1 MCRNIIP
8 RFFQS
13 YREMVPIVT
22 IDGPSG
28 SGKGTIAKALALKL
42 NWNYLDSGLL
52 YRCFAFLH
60 SENIENIS
68 ESFSRIEHK
77 YDAKSE
83 NILFDG
89 NDITSAI
96 RGKELTILSSQLS
109 QKSEVREQ
117 LMQIQKQFR
126 KLPGLVAE
134 GRDMSSKLFP
144 DSKVKIF
151 LTADLS
157 ERVNRRANQLRN
169 DGQKVNISELK
180 NEIELRDGRDL
191 EREHSPLVQTED
203 SILIDNTSKTVAETI
218 EFIEK
223 LVNER
228 Y

>member
-191 EREHSPLVQTED
+191 GREHSPLVKTDD
-203 SILIDNTSKTVAETI
+203 SILIDNTSKSVTETI
-218 EFIEK
+218 EFIEE

>member
-1 MCRNIIP
+1 
-8 RFFQS
+8 
-13 YREMVPIVT
+13 MVPTVT

-191 EREHSPLVQTED
+191 GREHSPLVKTDD
-203 SILIDNTSKTVAETI
+203 SILIDNTSKSVTETI
-218 EFIEK
+218 EFIEE

>member
-1 MCRNIIP
+1 
-8 RFFQS
+8 
-13 YREMVPIVT
+13 MVPIVT

-60 SENIENIS
+60 SENIEDIQ

-77 YDAKSE
+77 YNSKSE

-89 NDITSAI
+89 NDITRAI

-109 QKSEVREQ
+109 QKNEIREQ
-117 LMQIQKQFR
+117 LMQIQKQYR

-191 EREHSPLVQTED
+191 EREHSPLIKTDD
-203 SILIDNTSKTVAETI
+203 SILIDNTSKTIAETI
-218 EFIEK
+218 EFIEG

>member
-1 MCRNIIP
+1 
-8 RFFQS
+8 
-13 YREMVPIVT
+13 MVPIVT

-52 YRCFAFLH
+52 YRCLAFLH

-191 EREHSPLVQTED
+191 GREHSPLVKTDD
-203 SILIDNTSKTVAETI
+203 SILIDNTSKSVTETI
-218 EFIEK
+218 EFIEE

>member
-1 MCRNIIP
+1 
-8 RFFQS
+8 
-13 YREMVPIVT
+13 MVPIVT

-52 YRCFAFLH
+52 YRCFAFLY
-60 SENIENIS
+60 SENIDNIS
-68 ESFSRIEHK
+68 ESFSRIEHN
-77 YDAKSE
+77 YDSQSE

-96 RGKELTILSSQLS
+96 RGKELTILSSKLS

-117 LMQIQKQFR
+117 LMQIQKQYR

-191 EREHSPLVQTED
+191 GREHSPLVKTDD
-203 SILIDNTSKTVAETI
+203 SILIDNTSKSVTETI
-218 EFIEK
+218 EFIEE

>member
-1 MCRNIIP
+1 
-8 RFFQS
+8 
-13 YREMVPIVT
+13 MVPIVT

-28 SGKGTIAKALALKL
+28 SGKGTISKALAIDL
-42 NWNYLDSGLL
+42 NWNYLDSGLI
-52 YRCFAFLH
+52 YRCYAFLH
-60 SENIENIS
+60 SIGVS
-68 ESFSRIEHK
+68 
-77 YDAKSE
+77 
-83 NILFDG
+83 
-89 NDITSAI
+89 DITQEINNIDHEYDLEHETISYRNKNITDDI
-96 RGKELTILSSQLS
+96 RGPAITKLSSELSQLS
-109 QKSEVREQ
+109 AVRDK
-117 LMQIQKQFR
+117 LTMIQKTYR
-126 KLPGLVAE
+126 KAPGLVAE

-144 DSKVKIF
+144 DSLVKIF
-151 LTADLS
+151 LTANLE
-157 ERVNRRANQLRN
+157 ERVMRRANQLRN

>member
-1 MCRNIIP
+1 
-8 RFFQS
+8 
-13 YREMVPIVT
+13 MVPIVT

-117 LMQIQKQFR
+117 LIQIQKQFR

-191 EREHSPLVQTED
+191 GREHSPLVKTDD
-203 SILIDNTSKTVAETI
+203 SILIDNTSKSVTETI
-218 EFIEK
+218 EFIEE

>member
-1 MCRNIIP
+1 
-8 RFFQS
+8 
-13 YREMVPIVT
+13 MVPIVT

-60 SENIENIS
+60 NQDIENIS
-68 ESFSRIEHK
+68 DGFSRIEHT
-77 YDAKSE
+77 YDSASE
-83 NILFDG
+83 NIVFDG
-89 NDITSAI
+89 KDITSAI

-117 LMQIQKQFR
+117 LMQIQKQYR
-126 KLPGLVAE
+126 KMPGLVAE

-144 DSKVKIF
+144 DSKVKIY

-191 EREHSPLVQTED
+191 KRENSPLVQTDD
-203 SILIDNTSKTVAETI
+203 SILIDNTSKTIVETI
-218 EFIEK
+218 EFIEE

-228 Y
+228 YR